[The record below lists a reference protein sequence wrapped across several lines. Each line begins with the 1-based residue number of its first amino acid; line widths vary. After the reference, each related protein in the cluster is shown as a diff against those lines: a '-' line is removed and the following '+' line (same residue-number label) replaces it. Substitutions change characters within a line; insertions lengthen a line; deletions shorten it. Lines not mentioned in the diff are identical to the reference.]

1 MKRSDS
7 KEGTLEEF
15 SFDKFRLKSVEV
27 VSDRMIYH
35 GIFLGADENTIYLK
49 GNLRFLLLPMSEVRS
64 LRLREEKVGFDPLKS
79 VSKDFYSDD
88 PGADE
93 VTDPQ

>member
-1 MKRSDS
+1 MKMSDS
-7 KEGTLEEF
+7 KEGTLDEF
-15 SFDKFRLKSVEV
+15 SFDAFRHKAVEV
-27 VSDRMIYH
+27 VADRMTYH

-64 LRLREEKVGFDPLKS
+64 LRLRGEKGGFDKLKS

-93 VTDPQ
+93 VTESS